1 MASLNVS
8 VPTEAPE
15 TLAVL
20 VRLVADRAANPARH
34 LAKICFF
41 LGAGA
46 DLSSGG
52 VSFSDLKRQ
61 AIEQFAKR
69 PLFDITS
76 SEEIDARFELLF
88 AQQEPDDKALLIDWL
103 FHRMEPLTPS
113 DAYKLLVLLSES
125 GGVDS
130 IVTTNFDGM
139 LEKAQQE
146 LGRDLFQI
154 YAPGVARPY
163 PFSNGRFELPR
174 KPYLKLHGD
183 IASRTLLFLT
193 EEEIKSPSY
202 DPSMLMLLESIV
214 RTHDLIFAGYGGNDP
229 ALARIIADAA
239 KNTTNRFFWC
249 SPHPPSLESP
259 LFKLLGTRI
268 RHVRTKF
275 DDLMMEVARPVLE
288 RPSLLITEPNYL
300 RCLFEWRLNYCNRE
314 YLQTYGERGGTS
326 LIGAFARRP
335 KAEEQVRSFLL
346 SNRALTVISG
356 PSGFGKTTLG
366 IRLHSIWNDHR
377 SSRILLIRSR
387 ALPSSGDIEQHV
399 VEQLGGLGPR
409 APFSLFR
416 FERWLAENQ
425 LRMILYIDGINEFSP
440 DLARCVQ
447 LFRNILRFCYFLP
460 EADSAI
466 RVITTIRQE
475 TWNIML
481 SHLDPAQLQ
490 KTLWSDTDAEQ
501 GIGTISCGAFTDTE
515 LQDAVRRLHE
525 RGYANIETDHLPAA
539 VISQLHDPYLLGTI
553 AEASHQ
559 GLPAIPGAGVY
570 QRAFEAKLTRRG
582 SLIDTAT
589 LKDVL
594 ASLALGSLGKQEDKF
609 REIDIEPA
617 ALRGEIIR
625 LMKDLHV
632 FVEAGDGYLQFDHDR
647 TLEYFLALGLGT
659 GREPNLETV
668 ADLLRF
674 LKAFRTQAKPVA
686 AARLYFQLLPRQ
698 RFGIIGKILR
708 ALDDEDVQYSLDER
722 ELLFGFGR
730 EVLSEMTEQGEPI
743 ALQYLADVSKAA
755 ASRKIGPH
763 LLRAVAQCGAGLP
776 IEDAMQVLTNISH
789 VVWSP
794 AAIEANIYAADRL
807 VTLYLEAGC
816 PNVSLS
822 RDQPYATFFGD
833 ARCPSWQRLGRL
845 LGFAAHLGPDNT
857 NPHEYADT
865 LRVLNASLDLLMRE
879 PPWGS
884 SDAES
889 VAAYFKNN
897 CDRLLFNAT
906 PEAIDQFFQSSD
918 RKALI
923 SIAERLA
930 TGNALSANDLESL
943 GPYTRT
949 LQTEVQYHLC
959 HLFIAISSFNDFGAT
974 LNLVE
979 TKLASMSN
987 ASPAIEIDFLHAAL
1001 VYLHVLHNE
1010 TYDVPRFAIFEERI
1024 LRGWPDVLL
1033 FRPGLVRGERRG
1045 FQDLFDRV
1053 FEDGFGVIYPY
1064 GVLLPSARRRH
1075 SLYKDYLQD
1084 LRSERASQLPLYTKY
1099 LDGFLAS
1106 GRIEEALQILQAL
1119 AGVIVLWP
1127 MEGLLTLRGVIGFP
1141 DPRIRRA
1148 VVRVL
1153 AEAFNRH
1160 PAETLW
1166 FLKSSG
1172 AAVSDEDLIEI
1183 KIRHDARIGR
1193 RQINEEEWARIG
1205 HFLFS
1210 RLGAKKAIVDCAI
1223 EILHAESLDD
1233 AVTRVLQRLGL
1244 LARR

>member
-1 MASLNVS
+1 MSA
-8 VPTEAPE
+8 PTEAPE
-15 TLAVL
+15 ALAFL
-20 VRLVADRAANPARH
+20 GRLVADRAANPARH
-34 LAKICFF
+34 HAKICFF

-52 VSFSDLKRQ
+52 MSFSELKRQ

-69 PLFDITS
+69 PLFDITQT
-76 SEEIDARFELLF
+76 EEIEARFELLF
-88 AQQEPDDKALLIDWL
+88 AQQEPDDKALLVDWL
-103 FHRMEPLTPS
+103 FHRMQPLAPS

-146 LGRDLFQI
+146 LGRDLFQV

-163 PFSNGRFELPR
+163 MLSDGRFEPPR

-183 IASRTLLFLT
+183 IASRTLVFLT
-193 EEEIKSPSY
+193 GEEIQSPPY
-202 DPSMLMLLESIV
+202 DASMLKLLESIV
-214 RTHDLIFAGYGGNDP
+214 RTHDLVFAGYGGNDP
-229 ALARIIADAA
+229 ALARIIAEAA
-239 KNTTNRFFWC
+239 KNTTNRIFWC
-249 SPHPPSLESP
+249 SPNPPAPESP
-259 LFKLLGTRI
+259 LFRLLGKRV
-268 RHVRTKF
+268 RHVRAKF
-275 DDLMMEVARPVLE
+275 DEMMMEVARPVLE
-288 RPSLLITEPNYL
+288 RPSLQVTQPNYL
-300 RCLFEWRLNYCNRE
+300 RCLFEWRLDYCNRE
-314 YLQTYGERGGTS
+314 YLQTYGQRDGTS

-335 KAEEQVRSFLL
+335 KAEDQVRSFLL

-366 IRLHSIWNDHR
+366 IRLHSVWNDHR
-377 SSRILLIRSR
+377 SSRILLIRTR
-387 ALPSSGDIEQHV
+387 ALPSSGDVEQHV
-399 VEQLGGLGPR
+399 VEQLGGLGSR

-425 LRMILYIDGINEFSP
+425 LRLILYVDGINEFDP
-440 DLARCVQ
+440 ELTRCVQ
-447 LFRNILRFCYFLP
+447 LFRSILRFCYFLP

-475 TWNIML
+475 TWNVML
-481 SHLDPAQLQ
+481 SHLDLAQLQ
-490 KTLWSDTDAEQ
+490 KTLWTDTAADQ
-501 GIGTISCGAFTDTE
+501 GIGTISCGEFTDDE
-515 LQDAVRRLHE
+515 LRDAVTRLHE
-525 RGYANIETDHLPAA
+525 RGYANIETDRLPAP
-539 VISQLHDPYLLGTI
+539 VINQLHDPYLFGMI

-559 GLPAIPGAGVY
+559 GMPAVPGAGVY
-570 QRAFEAKLTRRG
+570 QRAFEAKLRRRA

-594 ASLALGSLGKQEDKF
+594 ASLALGSLSGQQDKF

-617 ALRGEIIR
+617 AMRGEIVR

-647 TLEYFLALGLGT
+647 TLEFFLALGLGS
-659 GREPNLETV
+659 GQGPSLETV
-668 ADLLRF
+668 EDLLRF

-686 AARLYFQLLPRQ
+686 AARLYFQLRPREK
-698 RFGIIGKILR
+698 FGIIERILR
-708 ALDDEDVQYSLDER
+708 MLDDERAAQYGMSDR

-730 EVLSEMTEQGEPI
+730 EVLLEMTEQGEPI
-743 ALQYLADVSKAA
+743 ARQYLMDVSKAA
-755 ASRKIGPH
+755 ATSEVGPH
-763 LLRAVAQCGAGLP
+763 LLRAVVQLGAGLP
-776 IEDAMQVLTNISH
+776 VEELMQVLTNISH
-789 VVWSP
+789 AVSSP
-794 AAIEANIYAADRL
+794 AAIEANIYATDKL

-816 PNVSLS
+816 PDILLS
-822 RDQPYATFFGD
+822 RDQPYAAFFGD
-833 ARCPSWQRLGRL
+833 TRCPTWQRLGRL

-857 NPHEYADT
+857 HPDEYSST
-865 LRVLNASLDLLMRE
+865 LHVLNDSLDLLLRE
-879 PPWGS
+879 QPWI
-884 SDAES
+884 DDE
-889 VAAYFKNN
+889 AAAITRHFKEY

-906 PEAIDQFFQSSD
+906 PEAIDQFFESGD
-918 RKALI
+918 RGGLI
-923 SIAERLA
+923 DIAEKLGAGRV
-930 TGNALSANDLESL
+930 LSALDFEFLR
-943 GPYTRT
+943 PYTQT
-949 LQTEVQYHLC
+949 LQTEVHYHLC
-959 HLFIAISSFNDFGAT
+959 HLFLAISSFNNCDAT
-974 LNLVE
+974 LDLVE
-979 TKLASMSN
+979 TRLASMSN
-987 ASPAIEIDFLHAAL
+987 ASPPIEIDFLHAAL
-1001 VYLHVLHNE
+1001 VYLHVLHNVP
-1010 TYDVPRFAIFEERI
+1010 YDAGRFADFEGRI
-1024 LRGWPDVLL
+1024 LQGWPDVLL
-1033 FRPGLVRGERRG
+1033 FRPGLSRGERRG

-1064 GVLLPSARRRH
+1064 GVLRPSERRRA
-1075 SLYKDYLQD
+1075 STYKDYL
-1084 LRSERASQLPLYTKY
+1084 REMRAERASQLPLYTKY
-1099 LDGFLAS
+1099 LEGFLAS
-1106 GRIEEALQILQAL
+1106 GRIEEALQVLQAL

-1127 MEGLLTLRGVIGFP
+1127 MEGLLTLRGVIGYP

-1166 FLKSSG
+1166 FLNSSG

-1183 KIRHDARIGR
+1183 KIRQDARIGR

-1210 RLGAKKAIVDCAI
+1210 RPGARKAVVDCAL
-1223 EILHAESLDD
+1223 EILRAESLDD